1 MRLRSFRLLTLVVTA
16 ALFSACNK
24 EKDTIAVIT
33 VEDENGSILPGAYV
47 KLYANPT
54 FPTGD
59 PSRLT
64 QEKMTDS
71 QGRATFD
78 YTDFYKQGQA
88 GFAVLDIVSFRDS
101 MVGQGIIKI
110 LEEETNEET
119 VVLVPVTP

>member
-1 MRLRSFRLLTLVVTA
+1 MRLHARLLTLVA
-16 ALFSACNK
+16 SIALLAACNK
-24 EKDTIAVIT
+24 EKPTTAIIT
-33 VEDENGSILPGAYV
+33 VQDEDGQLLPNAYV

-59 PSRLT
+59 PTRLT
-64 QEKMTDS
+64 QEKMTDAS
-71 QGRATFD
+71 GKATFD